1 MIACLLGSWR
11 SDLFDLAGGNCCY
24 CCCSVHTVADTCS
37 STGRPFASPQ
47 RGPCAPSPRTGGASE
62 WTYADPFAAKVQ
74 AWGGF
79 GLEPEGSWLSEAWDT
94 GAEDVSCA
102 DGLPSVDCHT
112 VPGTAAG
119 VVQLA
124 ASVVAEILR
133 VAEAE
138 GRLSHVRLHVGRH
151 PAILQVIL
159 LTAYYPLDSARV
171 VAGVLH
177 PHGHARYKN
186 IQYC

>member
-47 RGPCAPSPRTGGASE
+47 RGPSATFPHTGGASE
-62 WTYADPFAAKVQ
+62 WTCADPFAAKVQ

-79 GLEPEGSWLSEAWDT
+79 GLEPEGSRPSEAWDT
-94 GAEDVSCA
+94 GVEDVSCA
-102 DGLPSVDCHT
+102 DGLPSVDCRT

-119 VVQLA
+119 VVRPA

-138 GRLSHVRLHVGRH
+138 GRPDPVTSFSAEPCAIACWASSRDTVSDTADGTLSTR
-151 PAILQVIL
+151 
-159 LTAYYPLDSARV
+159 
-171 VAGVLH
+171 
-177 PHGHARYKN
+177 
-186 IQYC
+186 